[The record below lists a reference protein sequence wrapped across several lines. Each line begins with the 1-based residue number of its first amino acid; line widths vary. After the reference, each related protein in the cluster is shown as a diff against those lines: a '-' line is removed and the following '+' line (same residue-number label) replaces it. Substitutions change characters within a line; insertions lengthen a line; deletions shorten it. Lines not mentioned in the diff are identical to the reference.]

1 MRISVIIVSADSG
14 VIELCREIIAEY
26 FDITWDLTVCSE
38 PATAAQECDIYL
50 CDISTGAR
58 LPECTGWGQT
68 HFVLLRRTDVAE
80 FCQQHAEAAASIL
93 LKPVTRPTLRAIF
106 SSVIGAKQAKETEA
120 VKSLR
125 VDRDELL
132 QCLIQANLRLQEYD
146 QERTNFLSRAVHDF
160 RAPVTALS
168 GYCGLLLQ
176 EQLGPLTT
184 QQREVLERMLK
195 SAKRL
200 ARMSNAMFQLSVSRH
215 INQRPDV
222 KPADIR
228 ECVEQALHEITQ
240 FMEEKHIEPFVDM
253 SPPAGALLFEPGQI
267 EQVVINLLDNACKFT
282 PRNGWIEIRGYPY
295 FWDRRVQHIGRKVD
309 RERRFRAV
317 QHLNAYRIDI
327 QDSGPG
333 IPHEYLDGIFE
344 EYTSYA
350 GREGRSGAG
359 LGLAICKM
367 IVSQH
372 FGKIWAESRPVGAT
386 FSFVLPVADEMF
398 DEAMNPAAVAHV
410 AARSI

>member
-1 MRISVIIVSADSG
+1 MRISVIIASSDSA

-26 FDITWDLTVCSE
+26 SDVTWDLTVCSDSST
-38 PATAAQECDIYL
+38 ATQDCDIYL

-58 LPECTGWGQT
+58 LPERAGLGQT
-68 HFVLLRRTDVAE
+68 HFVLLRRTDVAK
-80 FCQQHAEAAASIL
+80 FCEQHLGTEASIL

-106 SSVIGAKQAKETEA
+106 SSVRGAKQAKETEA

-125 VDRDELL
+125 ADRDELL

-176 EQLGPLTT
+176 EQLGPLTP

-222 KPADIR
+222 RPADIR
-228 ECVEQALHEITQ
+228 ECVEQALHEMTQ
-240 FMEEKHIEPFVDM
+240 FMEEKRIEPFVDM
-253 SPPAGALLFEPGQI
+253 SPPAAALLFEPAQI

-295 FWDRRVQHIGRKVD
+295 FWDRRVQHIDRKVD
-309 RERRFRAV
+309 RERRFRII

-333 IPHEYLDGIFE
+333 IPQECLDGIFE
-344 EYTSYA
+344 EYTSCA
-350 GREGRSGAG
+350 AREGRSGAG

-372 FGKIWAESRPVGAT
+372 FGKIWAETRPVGAL
-386 FSFVLPVADEMF
+386 FSFVLPAPDEMF
-398 DEAMNPAAVAHV
+398 DEVMNPAAAGQIAV
-410 AARSI
+410 RRI